1 MRTGVHIAVLAAWLT
16 AVPISIPP
24 APPARA
30 HQAAPQAKVAGGLLS
45 AADRKAYAAAFHE
58 LERKRYKRAH
68 QQARKAK
75 NRLPAKVIRWHEL
88 TSDRPRA
95 RFDELARFLDRNPD
109 WPGRGALLRNAER
122 AMPRDLPD
130 AAVLAWFEAR
140 PAVSPSGARRHAEAL
155 RRAGQ
160 TVRATALVRT
170 TWIESDFARRD
181 ERAFRKRFAKLLRRD
196 DDLARL
202 DRLLWERKYRP
213 AKRQARR
220 LGKGHAA
227 LAEARIA
234 LARRSPGVDYA
245 IRQVPKELARDPGLI
260 YERAR
265 WRRRKNRYDGVIE
278 LLDPPMPDAPH
289 AKRWWPLRRWAAR
302 QAYMEGDLSVAYRIA
317 AGHGLERGLGF
328 AEGEWLAGWLALR
341 SLDQPEIAYRHFEQ
355 LHQGVSSPI
364 SLARGAYW
372 AGEAARALEA
382 RGAAGANGGAN
393 GDAKGDNW
401 RAKAED
407 WYLKAARHGTTFY
420 GQLAGRRLGREVAL
434 ETQAKTGAAPKPDA
448 AARAAFEGREIVRV
462 VRLLGELGET
472 KLHRRFLLRLKAL
485 AEDGE
490 DFVLAADLARRQG
503 RPDIAVRMAKEARK
517 AGVILFDVLFP
528 SRRLPETKSPEPA
541 LVLAVIRQESAFYT
555 GAISGAGARGL
566 MQIMPATAR
575 RVARQIKVRYSRKKL
590 LSDPEYNLRL
600 GRAYLADLTEKY
612 DGSYI
617 LALAAY
623 NAGPA
628 RANRWMKTF
637 GDPRTPGVDPV
648 DWIESI
654 PFNETRNYV
663 QRILES
669 LVVYRKT
676 LGVPDSDPVI
686 ASHARFR
693 SLAENAQPD

>member
-1 MRTGVHIAVLAAWLT
+1 MRTGVHLVVLAAWLV
-16 AVPISIPP
+16 AVPVST
-24 APPARA
+24 PPARA
-30 HQAAPQAKVAGGLLS
+30 HDAAPPAKVAGGLLS
-45 AADRKAYAAAFHE
+45 AADHEAYRAAFHE
-58 LERKRYKRAH
+58 LERRRYKKAD
-68 QQARKAK
+68 QLARKAK
-75 NRLPAKVIRWHEL
+75 NRLPAKIIRWHEM
-88 TSDRPRA
+88 TSDQPRA
-95 RFDELARFLDRNPD
+95 SFDELARFLGRNPD

-130 AAVLAWFEAR
+130 AQILAWFEAR
-140 PAVSPSGARRHAEAL
+140 PAVSPTGARRHAEAL
-155 RRAGQ
+155 RRTGEIE
-160 TVRATALVRT
+160 RATALIRK
-170 TWIESDFARRD
+170 TWIEGNFASRD
-181 ERAFRKRFAKLLRRD
+181 ERTFRKRFAKLLRRED
-196 DDLARL
+196 HLARL

-220 LGKGHAA
+220 LGKGRAA
-227 LAEARIA
+227 LAEARMA

-245 IRQVPKELARDPGLI
+245 IKQVPKELKRDPGLV

-265 WRRRKNRYDGVIE
+265 WRQRKSRYEGVIE
-278 LLDPPMPDAPH
+278 LLDPPMPDAPQ
-289 AKRWWPLRRWAAR
+289 AKRWWPLRKWAAR
-302 QAYMEGDLSVAYRIA
+302 QAFLKGDFSIAYRIA

-341 SLDQPEIAYRHFEQ
+341 SLDQPEVAYQHFEH
-355 LHQGVSSPI
+355 LYRGVGTPI

-382 RGAAGANGGAN
+382 HGARV
-393 GDAKGDNW
+393 DAESGTGNPW
-401 RAKAED
+401 RAKADD
-407 WYLKAARHGTTFY
+407 WYLKAAQHGTTFY
-420 GQLAGRRLGREVAL
+420 GQLAGRRLSLDIAI
-434 ETQAKTGAAPKPDA
+434 ETAAAPTPDA
-448 AARAAFEGREIVRV
+448 AARAAFEGREIVQA

-472 KLHRRFLLRLKAL
+472 ELHERFLFRLKAL

-490 DFVLAADLARRQG
+490 DFVLFTGLARRQG
-503 RPDIAVRMAKEARK
+503 RPDIAVRMAKEARN
-517 AGVILFDVLFP
+517 AGVILFDDLFP
-528 SRRLPETKSPEPA
+528 TRRLPQTKSPEAA
-541 LVLAVIRQESAFYT
+541 LVLAVIRQESAFYG

-628 RANRWMKTF
+628 RANRWMRDF
-637 GDPRTPGVDPV
+637 GDPRTPEVDPV

-669 LVVYRKT
+669 LVVYRRI
-676 LGVPDSDPVI
+676 LGIADSDPVM
-686 ASHARFR
+686 AGHTRFR
-693 SLAENAQPD
+693 SLAENDTPD

>member
-1 MRTGVHIAVLAAWLT
+1 LATWLAAVSVSVPEARSHE
-16 AVPISIPP
+16 AVQPVKIT
-24 APPARA
+24 
-30 HQAAPQAKVAGGLLS
+30 GGLLS
-45 AADRKAYAAAFHE
+45 AADQKTYRAAFHE
-58 LERKRYKRAH
+58 LERKRYKKAD
-68 QQARKAK
+68 QLARKAK
-75 NRLPAKVIRWHEL
+75 NRLPAKIIRWQEM

-95 RFDELARFLDRNPD
+95 SFDELARFLDQNPD

-122 AMPRDLPD
+122 AMPRGLPD
-130 AAVLAWFEAR
+130 TAVLAWFEAR

-155 RRAGQ
+155 RRAGE
-160 TVRATALVRT
+160 VERATALIRK
-170 TWIESDFARRD
+170 TWIEGDFASRD
-181 ERAFRKRFAKLLRRD
+181 ERAFRKHFTKLLRRED
-196 DDLARL
+196 HLARL

-220 LGKGHAA
+220 LGKGHSA
-227 LAEARIA
+227 LAEARMA

-245 IRQVPKELARDPGLI
+245 IKQVPKALKRDPGLVF
-260 YERAR
+260 ERAR
-265 WRRRKNRYDGVIE
+265 WRQRKNRYDGVIE

-289 AKRWWPLRRWAAR
+289 AKRWWPLRKWAAR
-302 QAYMEGDLSVAYRIA
+302 QAFLKGDITIAYRIA
-317 AGHGLERGLGF
+317 AGHGLEHGLGF

-341 SLDQPEIAYRHFEQ
+341 SLNQPEVAYHHFEH
-355 LHQGVSSPI
+355 LYRGVGTPI

-372 AGEAARALEA
+372 AGEAARALEVH
-382 RGAAGANGGAN
+382 
-393 GDAKGDNW
+393 DAKDNHW
-401 RAKAED
+401 QAKADD
-407 WYLKAARHGTTFY
+407 WYRKAAQHGTTFY
-420 GQLAGRRLGREVAL
+420 GQLAGRRLGL
-434 ETQAKTGAAPKPDA
+434 EIAIETAAPPTPEPA
-448 AARAAFEGREIVRV
+448 VSAAFEGREIVQA
-462 VRLLGELGET
+462 VRLLNELEET
-472 KLHRRFLLRLKAL
+472 KLHERFLLRLKAL
-485 AEDGE
+485 AEDAD
-490 DFVLAADLARRQG
+490 DFVLVADLARQQG
-503 RPDIAVRMAKEARK
+503 RPDIAVRMAKDARS

-528 SRRLPETKSPEPA
+528 ARRLPDTKSPEQA
-541 LVLAVIRQESAFYT
+541 LVLAVIRQESAFYD

-600 GRAYLADLTEKY
+600 GRAYLAGLTEKY

-628 RANRWMKTF
+628 RANRWMRDF
-637 GDPRTPGVDPV
+637 GDPRTPDVDPI

-676 LGVPDSDPVI
+676 LGVADSDPVM
-686 ASHARFR
+686 AGHTRFR
-693 SLAENAQPD
+693 SLAENDTPD